1 MHDDLI
7 DARRRIALAAAEL
20 AERAVG
26 EQAPEQDR
34 LEAVKCAA
42 EAVCNV
48 AFGPQGGEYDRHD
61 DGVSAGR
68 MDYHMTSHPGAPRE
82 RPAGFAGAA

>member
-7 DARRRIALAAAEL
+7 DARRRIALAAADL
-20 AERAVG
+20 AERAAG
-26 EQAPEQDR
+26 EEPPEQSQV
-34 LEAVKCAA
+34 EAVKCAA

-68 MDYHMTSHPGAPRE
+68 MDYHMTSHPGEPRE